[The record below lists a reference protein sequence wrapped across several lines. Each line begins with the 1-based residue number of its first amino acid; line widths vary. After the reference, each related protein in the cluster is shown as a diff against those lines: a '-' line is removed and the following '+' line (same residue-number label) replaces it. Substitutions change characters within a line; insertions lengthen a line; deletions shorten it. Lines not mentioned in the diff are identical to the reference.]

1 MKTMKKFISPNTWFE
16 FEYPEAW
23 FEFEDGEGA
32 FLFYNPDVWDG
43 NFRISGFKGETPN
56 YGEEFVRDE
65 IDYNLKLKSYDLPGA
80 TGAYEVS
87 YFEQDEHEFASHRWY
102 IGLRDMGLVCT
113 FTVLKHS
120 SIALAEQIIKSIKVR
135 DLSEKYPAE
144 IIPVRLSEIYDI
156 DEAYESI
163 AKFVKDTFSKDFQ
176 GIEEDVAT
184 LSKILD
190 DQLFSA
196 KKRDRWIDLGLTLAV
211 IMANEIE
218 GIEWKT
224 LIDGNREAP
233 VLFYNPTGVIIDPLK
248 LVWSRVKAGE
258 TFSITESYQD
268 ALASLHA

>member
-1 MKTMKKFISPNTWFE
+1 MMTKKFISPNMWFE
-16 FEYPEAW
+16 FEYPSTW
-23 FEFEDGEGA
+23 FEFEDGEGS

-65 IDYNLKLKSYDLPGA
+65 ADYNLKLKPYNLPLGDA
-80 TGAYEVS
+80 AYEVS
-87 YFEQDEHEFASHRWY
+87 YFDQDEHEFASHRWY
-102 IGLRDMGLVCT
+102 IGLRDMGFVCT
-113 FTVLKHS
+113 YTVLKNS
-120 SIALAEQIIKSIKVR
+120 SIALAEQIIKSIQVR

-144 IIPVRLSEIYDI
+144 IIPIRLSEIYVI
-156 DEAYESI
+156 DEAYETT

-184 LSKILD
+184 LDKILK
-190 DQLFSA
+190 DQLYPV
-196 KKRDRWIDLGLTLAV
+196 KKRDRWLELGLTLAV
-211 IMANEIE
+211 ILANEVE
-218 GIEWKT
+218 GIEWRT

-233 VLFYNPTGVIIDPLK
+233 ILFYTPTGVIIDPLK

-258 TFSITESYQD
+258 SFTIVDSYQD